1 VDVQQEADRL
11 LSLDDDG
18 LEREMLVVAL
28 RLGEAAS
35 RAWAELRSMD
45 EEFLHVLTSDRAG
58 NGSAPE
64 GA

>member
-1 VDVQQEADRL
+1 MDVQQEADRL

-18 LEREMLVVAL
+18 LEREVLMVAL

-35 RAWAELRSMD
+35 STWAELRSMD
-45 EEFLHVLTSDRAG
+45 EEFLHVLTSGRAG
-58 NGSAPE
+58 NGSPPE